1 MIRPS
6 NGAKLRKHFDRAST
20 IYGPRLNEENSQAC
34 LKIMY
39 LPYLVIA
46 HFKSEVAKSTN
57 HCKFKIVAKSQKCKF
72 LTHYFTTS
80 PGEGG
85 RRGVRNKSRTCCARL
100 LPQGTLHLP
109 KT

>member
-1 MIRPS
+1 MLVLAP
-6 NGAKLRKHFDRAST
+6 
-20 IYGPRLNEENSQAC
+20 NEENSLVC
-34 LKIMY
+34 LEIMF

-57 HCKFKIVAKSQKCKF
+57 HCNFKIVAKAKTVNF

-85 RRGVRNKSRTCCARL
+85 RRGVRNKFRTCCARL
-100 LPQGTLHLP
+100 LPQGTLPLL